1 MEFIN
6 QHLLTLILFFPV
18 LAAVVVLLLPKN
30 NLKAIRW
37 TALGTSL
44 VPLLLSIYLWT
55 QFQSGQTGFQFEEQ
69 YAWYA
74 VLNSTFHL
82 GVDGLSLTMVLLTTL
97 LTPIALLASFSVA
110 DRVKA
115 YMFLFLLLE
124 TGMLGVFMA
133 LDLLIFF
140 VFWEVGLVPM
150 YFLINQWG
158 SEKGERELWKGVKV
172 QARNYAS
179 LKFIIYTMAG
189 SLGLLLAIQLL
200 GVLFQTYDLPTL
212 TEKWTALTEGTILN
226 IPVSTVKAVAF
237 WAFVVA
243 FAIKVPVWPFHT
255 WLPDA
260 HTEAPTA
267 GSMILAG
274 VLLKL
279 GAYGFLRLVLPLYP
293 AESAKYAG
301 ALAFLAVMAIV
312 FGAFASYGQKDFKRL
327 VAYSSVNHMGFVL
340 LGIAAAAK
348 ASGTLDATIALNG
361 AVLQMFNHGLSA
373 AGMFFLVGVIYERTH
388 TRNLDDFGGLFPLV
402 PVYGGILIF
411 TSMASLGLPGLNGFV
426 SEFLVVRGS
435 WPILTVYTAI
445 AMIGL
450 LFTGAYI
457 LKGIKS
463 VLHGPM
469 NEHWSHGEHKL
480 TEINLR
486 EIVVMAPLMALIL
499 VIGLYPAWILDVINK
514 AVMMLF

>member
-1 MEFIN
+1 MTFLN
-6 QHLLTLILFFPV
+6 QHLLTLILFFPL
-18 LAAVVVLLLPKN
+18 LAAVIVLLL
-30 NLKAIRW
+30 LKGKLSLIRW
-37 TALGTSL
+37 TAFGLSL
-44 VPLLLSIYLWT
+44 VPFALSVYLWIL
-55 QFQSGQTGFQFEEQ
+55 FDPAKSGFQFEVQ
-69 YAWYA
+69 YTWYA
-74 VLNSTFHL
+74 ALNSTLHL

-97 LTPIALLASFSVA
+97 LTPIAILASFNIS
-110 DRVKA
+110 DRLRA
-115 YMFLFLLLE
+115 YMFLFLALE
-124 TGMLGVFMA
+124 TGMLGVFLA

-158 SEKGERELWKGVKV
+158 SEKGDREMWKGAVV

-179 LKFIIYTMAG
+179 LKFMIYTMAG

-212 TEKWTALTEGTILN
+212 TGKWTALEGTLLGL
-226 IPVSTVKAVAF
+226 PVATVKTVAF
-237 WAFVVA
+237 WAFVIA

-327 VAYSSVNHMGFVL
+327 VAYSSVNHMGFVV

-348 ASGTLDATIALNG
+348 AAGTLDANIALNG

-373 AGMFFLVGVIYERTH
+373 AGMFFLVGVLYERTH

-457 LKGIKS
+457 LKGIKQ
-463 VLHGPM
+463 VLHGPL
-469 NEHWSHGEHKL
+469 NEHWAHGEHKL
-480 TEINLR
+480 TEISPR
-486 EIVVMAPLMALIL
+486 EIVVMAPLMVLIL
-499 VIGLYPAWILDVINK
+499 VIGVYPAWILEIINK